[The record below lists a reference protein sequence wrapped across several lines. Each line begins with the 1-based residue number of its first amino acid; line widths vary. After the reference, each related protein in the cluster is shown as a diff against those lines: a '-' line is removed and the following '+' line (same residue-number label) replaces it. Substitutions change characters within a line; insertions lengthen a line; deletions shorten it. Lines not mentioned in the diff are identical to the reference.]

1 MYFVQVIDIN
11 VGELI
16 NKLLQEPY
24 IGILIIFVLS
34 VIGSLIAFIVSYFVA
49 PKRPSIVKER
59 RFEAGNPPIDRVR
72 KKLIMQYFGFVFMA
86 VCLEC
91 ASLYILVLSTCG
103 QVLKFAY
110 LVAMCVIVIV
120 LSLIIGLRY
129 SSRLEEWV

>member
-1 MYFVQVIDIN
+1 MIWVFIYVAFCILVLLCIVILG
-11 VGELI
+11 VLI
-16 NKLLQEPY
+16 SRRYRGLKRLK
-24 IGILIIFVLS
+24 VL
-34 VIGSLIAFIVSYFVA
+34 
-49 PKRPSIVKER
+49 